1 MIIKSDRS
9 TFLKAW
15 QIAEKYTASQQREAL
30 NGVRITASDNTVT
43 LEATDLKSSVKCT
56 VKGAKVEETGVAV
69 LNAAFFGNMLR
80 KTTADS
86 ITLEV
91 KDARGTLT
99 ADKSRSRFPVIPA
112 ETFPNIPESSGAEPV
127 FSIMASDFGRVITEG
142 SCAAGA
148 PSDFPKYMGACLL
161 KTAEKYII
169 VVSTDGRR
177 LARSQT
183 ICTSIDK
190 EEELVLPA
198 AALRETAK
206 NFTGDGTV
214 KVLADGST
222 VWFMLEKKEIVR
234 EEPASSP
241 EADNDSQAPEG
252 SETPAEAGNDS
263 QAPES
268 SETTAE
274 ADNDSQA
281 ENANDSEPVTENW
294 ITKVEVMEFSMQR
307 IETSFPK
314 YERILNNEVRTT
326 MKVLKPVL
334 LPALDRIDLI
344 AKENSGHI
352 MAMYLNPDPTP
363 EEPPLRITARAP
375 ELGTASEKPNA
386 KVEGAK
392 MQIGFNTGFFLDGL
406 KAADSTSITVEF
418 SSEEGQ
424 TRILKDDSA
433 DFLYML
439 MPVRLTPQDFVP
451 DDESGDFSVSAY
463 TDDFSQDDDEDSQDD
478 EIQQDD
484 FSQDDEI
491 QQDEA
496 PQYDDSDAPF

>member
-1 MIIKSDRS
+1 MRIKSERS

-15 QIAEKYTASQQREAL
+15 QIAEKYTAGQQRENL
-30 NGVRITASDNTVT
+30 NGIRITASENTVT

-56 VKGAKVEETGVAV
+56 VKGAEVKESGVAV

-99 ADKSRSRFPVIPA
+99 ADKSRSRFPVIPP
-112 ETFPNIPESSGAEPV
+112 ETFPKIPESSGAEPV
-127 FSIMASDFGRVITEG
+127 LSIMASDLARVITEG

-161 KTAEKYII
+161 KTADKYVIA
-169 VVSTDGRR
+169 VSTDGRR

-183 ICTSIDK
+183 LCISIDK

-198 AALRETAK
+198 AALKETAK

-214 KVLADGST
+214 RVLADGAT
-222 VWFMLEKKEIVR
+222 VWFMLEKKEIIK
-234 EEPASSP
+234 EEPKSSP
-241 EADNDSQAPEG
+241 EAGNDSQAPEG
-252 SETPAEAGNDS
+252 SETPAEAENDS
-263 QAPES
+263 QA
-268 SETTAE
+268 
-274 ADNDSQA
+274 DNDS
-281 ENANDSEPVTENW
+281 EIVTESYNY
-294 ITKVEVMEFSMQR
+294 KVVEIMEFSLQR

-314 YERILNNEVRTT
+314 YEKILNNEVCTT
-326 MKVLKPVL
+326 MKVLKSML
-334 LPALDRIDLI
+334 LPALDRIDLV
-344 AKENSGHI
+344 AKTNSGHI
-352 MAMYLNPDPTP
+352 MAMYLNPDPDSD
-363 EEPPLRITARAP
+363 EPPLRITARAP

-386 KVEGAK
+386 EVKGAK
-392 MQIGFNTGFFLDGL
+392 INIGFNAGFFIDGL
-406 KAADSTSITVEF
+406 KAAESNSITVEF

-439 MPVRLTPQDFVP
+439 MPIRLTPQDIVN
-451 DDESGDFSVSAY
+451 DDESGDFSAPVY
-463 TDDFSQDDDEDSQDD
+463 PDEFSQEDDLDEDLQDD
-478 EIQQDD
+478 ENQQD
-484 FSQDDEI
+484 
-491 QQDEA
+491 DEA
-496 PQYDDSDAPF
+496 PQYDDSDSDAPF